1 MNTYCKLIIRS
12 ELNREAI
19 TYDINYF
26 YLFHKIILYN
36 ILIVYYRQT

>member
-1 MNTYCKLIIRS
+1 MNTYCKPIIRS

-19 TYDINYF
+19 TYNINYF
-26 YLFHKIILYN
+26 YLFHEIILYN